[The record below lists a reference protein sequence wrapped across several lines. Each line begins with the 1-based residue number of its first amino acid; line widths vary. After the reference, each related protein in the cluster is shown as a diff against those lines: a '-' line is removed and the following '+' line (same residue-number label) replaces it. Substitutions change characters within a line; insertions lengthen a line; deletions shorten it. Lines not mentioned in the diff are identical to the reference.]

1 MKRYD
6 RAAKSGA
13 AFAGAAK
20 TAMTIILGAALLT
33 GCQGKSEAAR
43 PAVKTAV
50 ASKGRVVKVQEL
62 SGVLVPEKSLNIFAK
77 LSGIANTVTV
87 DVGDKVRA
95 GQLLVHIDTKELNA
109 QLKVAEAAGTT
120 VRDQASQAKLGIESA
135 RLNLDMAQKNYDR
148 MSALYKDKAVTQ
160 SAMDDASTKLDLAK
174 TAFDNANKQYA
185 NVSVGGV
192 AQADAQAN
200 LIKVQISNSTIDSP
214 IDGTV
219 VSRNINEGELAS
231 PAMPLMAI
239 ADTAHL
245 KFQGNASQDEIVL
258 LKEGDEVSITIDGM
272 AGTRYQGKITQIGPI
287 AAATGQ
293 YFPLTVAVA
302 NDGKLLA
309 GMTGKAMLTLTSPEG
324 VLVPP
329 QAVATDGGKSYVYVI
344 GAEGKVSKR
353 LVRLGIG
360 NTDSVLVVSGVDAG
374 ERVAVSN
381 LGMLSD
387 GMEVGL

>member
-20 TAMTIILGAALLT
+20 VAMTIILGAALLT